1 MKGIFKNP
9 QPQSFTDWKALAN
22 EDWTPTF
29 SIFRNPQKAEVR
41 RSLLSE
47 QGYICCYCC
56 SRIEDNVKTTVMEHF
71 IPQSEEDEEGVN
83 IGSFHALDYDNL
95 LACCDGTKTDN
106 KSEEAI
112 YCCDEHKK
120 DLFRN
125 REDPSIELI
134 KPTERNEQG
143 FICEQAFAYTSIGTI
158 VAKQGIYEQN
168 AQYSISI
175 LNLDNGELKRQR
187 EETCSFLFEDAEGGV
202 LFDFSD
208 VEVERLKQGY
218 SQRDATGRFT
228 PFCPIVLYFL
238 STYF

>member
-9 QPQSFTDWKALAN
+9 EPQSFTDWKSLAN

-41 RSLLSE
+41 RCLLTE

-56 SRIEDNVKTTVMEHF
+56 SRIEDSPKTAVMEHF
-71 IPQSEEDEEGVN
+71 IPQSDEQAGEN
-83 IGSFHALDYDNL
+83 NALNYDNL
-95 LACCDGTKTDN
+95 LACCDGTKIDN
-106 KSEEAI
+106 KSSEAI

-120 DLFRN
+120 DQFRSK
-125 REDPSIELI
+125 EDTSIELI

-143 FICEQAFAYTSIGTI
+143 FICEQAFAYTSIGSI
-158 VAKQGIYEQN
+158 IAQRGIYERN
-168 AQYSISI
+168 AEYTMSI

-187 EETCSFLFEDAEGGV
+187 EETCNFLFEDVEAGV
-202 LFDFSD
+202 LFNFSD
-208 VEVERLKQGY
+208 VELEQLKEGY
-218 SQRDATGRFT
+218 SHKDATGKFT